1 MENRWVKSTLSFR
14 EMPTFL
20 EVENKLFVLSFENI
34 GEKVEEVNEGKFTS
48 LKDCEDVSL
57 EDGKR
62 SNWLHQREVSDIGAE
77 VRKRNKK
84 TRGCAFEKEEAEFS
98 SQDPSPVSVIDFDHF
113 IITTSVTE
121 EDAKSGD
128 SNSRRTLSPQ
138 LDNQNHKHLSN
149 RTDGNLIFD
158 DRNSKKT
165 EEPRKKVCHDPDN
178 SNMWGEACKLTET
191 LVVET
196 NWNAYK
202 NICKFEEISADFGLQ
217 TLDQLLQGS
226 TCHKRDLDYV

>member
-1 MENRWVKSTLSFR
+1 M
-14 EMPTFL
+14 
-20 EVENKLFVLSFENI
+20 
-34 GEKVEEVNEGKFTS
+34 
-48 LKDCEDVSL
+48 
-57 EDGKR
+57 
-62 SNWLHQREVSDIGAE
+62 
-77 VRKRNKK
+77 
-84 TRGCAFEKEEAEFS
+84 
-98 SQDPSPVSVIDFDHF
+98 
-113 IITTSVTE
+113 
-121 EDAKSGD
+121 SGD

-138 LDNQNHKHLSN
+138 LDNQNHKHLST

-178 SNMWGEACKLTET
+178 PNMWGEVCKLTET

-217 TLDQLLQGS
+217 ILDQLLLQGS
-226 TCHKRDLDYV
+226 TCHKRDLDYVWLLRSIQ